1 MSGSEN
7 EGSAHLQR
15 EISLPELTAI
25 GVGSVIGSGIF
36 ILFSTILK
44 KGKTSTVLALALAAI
59 PNITTALAY
68 AELAGMYN
76 TNDLEYDSIRD
87 AFNDKLATISTY
99 ILLVFMVFNAATVV
113 LFTSHLFNMQNA
125 KFYIG
130 LGILFILSLVNFM
143 GISLSK
149 SITNTVGFV
158 EVTLLLIVSLCAV
171 NMWNPKMIT
180 KIPSKPEYNTFWIA
194 SFLGL
199 FLFSG
204 YDSVV
209 KLSEETKNPSVNV
222 PWGMMYTILS
232 VTGVYL
238 LLALTATSM
247 SKIKDIYTSAL
258 PVTEI
263 YKRVFRTS
271 TGWPLTI
278 IGIAIVL
285 NTFFISIISLSRF
298 SYSLSKENKL
308 PSFLNVINDRFKT
321 PHNAILAV
329 FIVLAVAL
337 LIDNGEKSATFAN
350 IFFLIFMILI
360 MKTVIVLRLKNSEKP
375 RSFIIPFNI
384 CNIPV
389 VLVLGIIMCIFYL
402 YIAITC
408 FSQL

>member
-1 MSGSEN
+1 
-7 EGSAHLQR
+7 
-15 EISLPELTAI
+15 
-25 GVGSVIGSGIF
+25 
-36 ILFSTILK
+36 
-44 KGKTSTVLALALAAI
+44 
-59 PNITTALAY
+59 
-68 AELAGMYN
+68 
-76 TNDLEYDSIRD
+76 
-87 AFNDKLATISTY
+87 
-99 ILLVFMVFNAATVV
+99 
-113 LFTSHLFNMQNA
+113 
-125 KFYIG
+125 
-130 LGILFILSLVNFM
+130 
-143 GISLSK
+143 
-149 SITNTVGFV
+149 
-158 EVTLLLIVSLCAV
+158 
-171 NMWNPKMIT
+171 MWNPKMIT